1 LIIVPN
7 IGALTSQSLLCGQVR
22 LSCRSSTNKH
32 RRPKMVGIETIW
44 PQAYARRVPPEKQG

>member
-1 LIIVPN
+1 MVPN
-7 IGALTSQSLLCGQVR
+7 IGALTSQSLLCGQVG

-32 RRPKMVGIETIW
+32 HRPKMVGIETIW